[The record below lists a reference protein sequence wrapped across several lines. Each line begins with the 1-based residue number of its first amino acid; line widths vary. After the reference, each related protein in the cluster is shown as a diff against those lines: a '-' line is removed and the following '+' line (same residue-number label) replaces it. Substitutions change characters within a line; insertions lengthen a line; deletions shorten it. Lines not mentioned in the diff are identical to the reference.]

1 MFITFEYDIYGNL
14 TMFLLDFYFIT
25 SNWILFCGMD
35 GEMAF
40 YLLLVFA
47 FDL

>member
-14 TMFLLDFYFIT
+14 TMFCWTFIT